1 MITQALQDRTGVTS
15 AQLLSQAT
23 ALALLANK
31 VRDDLSY
38 TCSSM
43 LNRHPRTTQYSSAAA
58 CRFLAPDSQS
68 VAPTAQERPRRAAP
82 LQVLDVGQHY
92 RVDRPRDVERRIN
105 RKVAP
110 NGMPIERVGRNNQR
124 ADRPLPVGTGAAAYG
139 SPAPT
144 PEPQVVMK
152 VHQNGRVE
160 VTGPG
165 TATDV
170 APSPSCRVCRQKSCV
185 CDFC

>member
-31 VRDDLSY
+31 VRNDLSY

-43 LNRHPRTTQYSSAAA
+43 LNRHPRTTQYSLAAA
-58 CRFLAPDSQS
+58 CISFAASSQS
-68 VAPTAQERPRRAAP
+68 VAPTAQDRPRRAAP
-82 LQVLDVGQHY
+82 VQILDVGQHY
-92 RVDRPRDVERRIN
+92 RVDRPRRT
-105 RKVAP
+105 VAP
-110 NGMPIERVGRNNQR
+110 NGMPIKRIEHNNQR
-124 ADRPLPVGTGAAAYG
+124 ADRPLPVGTGAAAHG
-139 SPAPT
+139 SRAPT
-144 PEPQVVMK
+144 HEPQVVMK

-170 APSPSCRVCRQKSCV
+170 APSPSCPVCRQKSCV
-185 CDFC
+185 CHFICSMYA

>member
-58 CRFLAPDSQS
+58 CRFLSPDSQS

-82 LQVLDVGQHY
+82 VQILHGRQRY
-92 RVDRPRDVERRIN
+92 T
-105 RKVAP
+105 VAP

-124 ADRPLPVGTGAAAYG
+124 ADRPLPVGTGAAAHG
-139 SPAPT
+139 S
-144 PEPQVVMK
+144 VVMK

-170 APSPSCRVCRQKSCV
+170 APSPSCPVCRQKSCV